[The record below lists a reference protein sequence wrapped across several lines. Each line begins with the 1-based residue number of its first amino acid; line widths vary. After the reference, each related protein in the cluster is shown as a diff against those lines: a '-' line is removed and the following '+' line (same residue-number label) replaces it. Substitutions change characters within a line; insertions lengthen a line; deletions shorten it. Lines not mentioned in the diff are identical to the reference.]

1 MADTVTV
8 NYGWTKPEVGAS
20 ATTWG
25 TKLNA
30 DLDLIDAQ
38 VFANQTAV
46 GKLNSGQ
53 FASAQLTLNKP
64 TISPGANLVG
74 QFNGVAR
81 WYLSLGDATSE
92 SGSNA
97 GSNFTVTNYDDAGN
111 YLGAPLSINRAT
123 GQVTVQAA
131 PTTASSVAT
140 KAYVDQVAAPIG
152 AVVGWPGV
160 ALPTGWTWC
169 LGQVLSQTTYAALFA
184 VCGTRFN
191 TGGEGT
197 GNFRL
202 PNAGGRALVGYDGSG
217 WAMGATGGEV
227 SHTLTYGEMPAH
239 AHGVNDPTHGHGVNQ
254 TPHAH
259 GGGVNS
265 GGTGVGGFGT
275 GQTGNTGPANANISI
290 AAAATGISLQNA
302 GGGAAHN
309 NMPPYL
315 VLGWIIR
322 IQ

>member
-8 NYGWTKPEVGAS
+8 NFGWTKPEVGAS

-38 VFANQTAV
+38 VFANQTAI

-81 WYLSLGDATSE
+81 WYVSLGDASSE

-97 GSNFTVTNYDDAGN
+97 GSNLTVTNYDDAGN

-123 GQVTVQAA
+123 GQVTVQAN
-131 PTTASSVAT
+131 PTTPQSVAT
-140 KAYVDQVAAPIG
+140 KAYVDGSAFIG
-152 AVVGWPGV
+152 EVKMWAGTVLPNANWGWCSGQ
-160 ALPTGWTWC
+160 AL
-169 LGQVLSQTTYAALFA
+169 SRTTYAALFG
-184 VCGTRFN
+184 VIGTRFGAGDGSTTFN
-191 TGGEGT
+191 
-197 GNFRL
+197 L
-202 PNAGGRALVGYDGSG
+202 PNLFGRTPVGYDGSG
-217 WAMGATGGEV
+217 WAMGASGGEQN
-227 SHTLTYGEMPAH
+227 HTLTGAEMPAH
-239 AHGVNDPTHGHGVNQ
+239 AHGVNDPGHFHPMALPSQQAQ
-254 TPHAH
+254 TDL
-259 GGGVNS
+259 
-265 GGTGVGGFGT
+265 GTGENVLVPGSTNWST
-275 GQTGNTGPANANISI
+275 GSALTGVTI
-290 AAAATGISLQNA
+290 QNA

-309 NMPPYL
+309 NMPPYQ
-315 VLGWIIR
+315 VIGFIIR